1 MERFTSTVGGDIARA
16 KQILVAK
23 GVPTFAEHALDPSRK
38 GDNARIAAGA
48 ANPKRRTPA
57 TESPMRQRTRKLV
70 GTVVILVFVCV
81 YALVAMAL
89 AQGRITEA
97 PKLVQ
102 TFAYIALGL
111 AWVLPLL
118 PLIKWMERRDE
129 V

>member
-1 MERFTSTVGGDIARA
+1 
-16 KQILVAK
+16 
-23 GVPTFAEHALDPSRK
+23 
-38 GDNARIAAGA
+38 
-48 ANPKRRTPA
+48 
-57 TESPMRQRTRKLV
+57 MRQRSRKLV

-89 AQGRITEA
+89 AQGRITDA

-118 PLIKWMERRDE
+118 PLIKWMERKDQL
-129 V
+129 